1 MQNEKTKKKCPG
13 SSCTQKPNAKMYA
26 AECSC
31 LCFFFPPVLHCWR
44 PLLMMMILC
53 RVLSTRRQHP
63 VLILVLHL
71 ILVLVL
77 VLVLV
82 S

>member
-1 MQNEKTKKKCPG
+1 MPWKQLHTKAQRENVCY
-13 SSCTQKPNAKMYA
+13 TLR
-26 AECSC
+26 

-71 ILVLVL
+71 ILVLVP